1 MKIKSRY
8 TDIDIDFGKNR
19 YTKDLSVARD
29 LAAIQQS
36 VLSIVLTSPGEKA
49 FKPGFGV
56 GIYNLL
62 FEILTDL
69 DISFLAS
76 SIQRQLEV
84 YEPRVTFYNVE
95 IDQDI
100 PFFLEIVLN
109 YIVNT
114 ITDEPVPQTINLKI
128 TKVR

>member
-1 MKIKSRY
+1 MKTKSRY
-8 TDIDIDFGKNR
+8 SDIDIDFGKNKF
-19 YTKDLSVARD
+19 TKDLSIARN
-29 LAAIQQS
+29 LQAIQQS
-36 VLSIVLTSPGEKA
+36 VLSIILTSPGEKP

-62 FEILTDL
+62 FEILTDADVAIL
-69 DISFLAS
+69 GNSM
-76 SIQRQLEV
+76 QKQLEI
-84 YEPRVTFYNVE
+84 YEPRVTFESVK
-95 IDQDI
+95 IDDSV
-100 PFFLEIVLN
+100 PFFLDITLN

>member
-1 MKIKSRY
+1 MKTKSRY
-8 TDIDIDFGKNR
+8 SDIDIDFGKNR

-49 FKPGFGV
+49 FRPGFGV

-69 DISFLAS
+69 DIAFLAS

>member
-1 MKIKSRY
+1 MKTKSRY
-8 TDIDIDFGKNR
+8 SDIDIDFGKNR

-29 LAAIQQS
+29 LAAIQQW

-69 DISFLAS
+69 DIAFLAS
-76 SIQRQLEV
+76 SIQQQLEV
-84 YEPRVTFYNVE
+84 HEPRVTFENVE
-95 IDQDI
+95 IDQGV
-100 PFFLEIVLN
+100 PFLLEIVLN

>member
-1 MKIKSRY
+1 MKTKSRY

-49 FKPGFGV
+49 FRPGFGV

-69 DISFLAS
+69 DIAFLAS
-76 SIQRQLEV
+76 SIQQQLEV
-84 YEPRVTFYNVE
+84 YEPRVTFDNVE

-100 PFFLEIVLN
+100 PFLLEIVLN

>member
-1 MKIKSRY
+1 MKTKSRY

>member
-1 MKIKSRY
+1 MKTKSRY
-8 TDIDIDFGKNR
+8 SDIDIDFGKNKF
-19 YTKDLSVARD
+19 TKDLSIARN
-29 LAAIQQS
+29 LQAIQQS
-36 VLSIVLTSPGEKA
+36 VLSIILTSPGEKT

-62 FEILTDL
+62 FEILTDADVAIL
-69 DISFLAS
+69 GNSM
-76 SIQRQLEV
+76 QKQLEI
-84 YEPRVTFYNVE
+84 YEPRVTFESVK
-95 IDQDI
+95 IDDSV
-100 PFFLEIVLN
+100 PFFLDITLN

>member
-1 MKIKSRY
+1 MKTKSRY

-49 FKPGFGV
+49 FRPGFGV